1 MTTLPY
7 RIVDV
12 FTDRAFSGNPLAVV
26 FDADGLADGQ
36 LAALAR
42 EFNLSETAFPVA
54 ADRSESD
61 YRLRIFMPGKELPFA
76 GHPSVGAA
84 WVMATEGRVE
94 VAAPATSIIQSCGA
108 GLLALRVTVGPAGEI
123 GPVELTAAMP
133 SAGPALDPSAALAA
147 IGLDHA
153 DLTPGRAFRV
163 CSTGLSQAFLCVR
176 DEALARLR
184 VNPGALTDTASGEW
198 QTLSVLSW
206 DPALAIAH
214 TRVVAEGLGWAEDP
228 ATGSAATAL
237 GAWLAAEG
245 LAAGDGETSYEVR
258 QGAEMGRDSRL
269 AGTVLTSGGEAVE
282 CRIAGRV
289 AQVASGSIE
298 VPPG

>member
-1 MTTLPY
+1 MATLPY

-12 FTDRAFSGNPLAVV
+12 FTNRAFLGNPLAVV
-26 FDADGLADGQ
+26 LDAGGLADAQ

-42 EFNLSETAFPVA
+42 EFNLSETAFPMA
-54 ADRSESD
+54 ADLSAAD

-84 WVMATEGRVE
+84 WVMATEGRIA
-94 VAAPATSIIQSCGA
+94 VAAPATTIIQSCGA
-108 GLLALRVTVGPAGEI
+108 GLLPLRVTVGPAGEI
-123 GPVELTAAMP
+123 GPVQLTAATP
-133 SAGPALDPSAALAA
+133 SAGPELDPSAALAA

-184 VNPGALTDTASGEW
+184 VNPAALTDAAAGEW

-206 DPALAIAH
+206 DAAGAIAH
-214 TRVVAEGLGWAEDP
+214 ARVVAEGLGWGEDP

-245 LAAGDGETSYEVR
+245 LAAGDRETSYEVR
-258 QGAEMGRDSRL
+258 QGAEIGRDSQL
-269 AGTVLTSGGEAVE
+269 TGTVMTSGGQAVE
-282 CRIAGRV
+282 CRVAGRV
-289 AQVASGSIE
+289 APVASGRIE
-298 VPPG
+298 VPQ